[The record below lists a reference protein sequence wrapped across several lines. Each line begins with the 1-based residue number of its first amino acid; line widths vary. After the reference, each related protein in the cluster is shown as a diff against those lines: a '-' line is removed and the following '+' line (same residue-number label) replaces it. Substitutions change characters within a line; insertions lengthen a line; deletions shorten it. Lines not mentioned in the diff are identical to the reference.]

1 MIALPAP
8 ILARLSQELAA
19 IRAEIA
25 SLEGLVSVGA
35 ASLGPAGMIEAQ
47 KLDHILQS
55 LDGLTTLMTGLSQGT
70 PFERAV
76 ALLPLAQMADRLG
89 NVPPNNP
96 EGFARRTVELVDPEL
111 F

>member
-1 MIALPAP
+1 MTALPAP
-8 ILARLSQELAA
+8 ILAKLAHELAA
-19 IRAEIA
+19 IRAETA

-35 ASLGPAGMIEAQ
+35 ASLGPAGLIEAQ

-70 PFERAV
+70 PFERVV
-76 ALLPLAQMADRLG
+76 AELPLAQMAERLG
-89 NVPPNNP
+89 DVPPNNS
-96 EGFARRTVELVDPEL
+96 EGFARRTVKLVDPEL